1 MLPAH
6 IHIQNGVIST
16 PPVNGGFVCTTTMY
30 VDQELSMPDMA
41 MNSIWVVCAN
51 TVFASLIDI
60 APPWFGAHGRPAYD
74 VFTIHRHILADVA
87 ALK

>member
-1 MLPAH
+1 
-6 IHIQNGVIST
+6 
-16 PPVNGGFVCTTTMY
+16 
-30 VDQELSMPDMA
+30 MPDMA
-41 MNSIWVVCAN
+41 MNSIWVVSAN

-74 VFTIHRHILADVA
+74 VHHTSHIVADVA